1 MNELQYKLS
10 NLERKLESLTE
21 RKLAVYGTGVNARR
35 VLGLPN
41 TQNVIGLMDAAREG
55 ETVYGLHVF
64 STQEILQ
71 LGVDCIIMAAN
82 VAAAEAIYQRISA
95 FCREN
100 GILLLD
106 MGGGDEI
113 ALRNAIEYQAQTE
126 KRALLE
132 ECGKKVQ
139 EGTRLILPLETAIC
153 IESTDFYDKVW
164 DIVAAK
170 ALFAGFDITHFK
182 RHRSRTRELAE
193 NNTTYELDEE
203 YQILREYTAWS
214 SETVAAL
221 CQLEKETILEKLSV
235 DDAVAELVRSALA
248 AQTGVCILTTLT
260 IEEERLRQ
268 FLQEKG
274 IAGDF
279 EIRRVRWKN
288 MNFPSGELREMVQAE
303 GGTPCIYMDSN
314 RARLLAALKCGA
326 QVCLLHR
333 VAIPKVSVLL
343 KDTGIAGQREECL
356 RLVRE
361 NTDGVSYEILDAENR
376 EAAKGAYGVFLRSDC
391 KVQFDWLSPLV
402 RLLEKHEEADAV
414 VPQLVRNEA
423 EIGKDTADCYVKE
436 VSGLSAE
443 CYMERLTGKREEK
456 KTVLYQPDSVVVCES
471 AQKNPAVEKR
481 QKAVLFISYA
491 LPVFDGD
498 AGSRTIMFYLQ
509 MFVKRGYCVK
519 FFPTNFAVLEPYV
532 HMLQQMGIEVLVGT
546 YWRKNI
552 EDKIRANDWNISYAF
567 LNYPDCAKQY
577 IDLLQQAGIPTR
589 YYGMDLHYL
598 RFGRQYEISGDTYYK
613 EVAEKYRK
621 METELIERCD
631 VVYYPSTLEVDIV
644 RKEFHKEQVRL
655 LMISA
660 YDMKKERKAYDS
672 AKRSGIAF
680 VGGYNHLPNVDA
692 MLWFL
697 HEIYPLV
704 YKQNAIPFYMV
715 GSNMPS
721 ELQNIE
727 IPGVVKMGRLSDEEL
742 EELYGRIRMAVV
754 PLRYG
759 AGIKGKVVE
768 AMYHGVPVVT
778 TSIGAEGMPQGDA
791 RLEIADTAEEFSK
804 KVLQLYDSLQEL
816 NCISESFEPFIEKYF
831 SEEAAWKVIAE
842 DFA

>member
-10 NLERKLESLTE
+10 NLERRLESLAD

-41 TQNVIGLMDAAREG
+41 TQNVVGLMDAAREG
-55 ETVYGLHVF
+55 DTVYGLRVL

-71 LGVDCIIMAAN
+71 LGVDCIIMAAS
-82 VAAAEAIYQRISA
+82 VSATEAIYQRISA

-100 GILLLD
+100 RILLLD
-106 MGGGDEI
+106 MGGWDEI
-113 ALRNAIEYQAQTE
+113 ALRDAIEHQAQTE
-126 KRALLE
+126 KRLLLD
-132 ECGKKVQ
+132 ECKKKVQ
-139 EGTRLILPLETAIC
+139 EGARLILPLETAIC
-153 IESTDFYDKVW
+153 IESVDFYDKVW

-170 ALFAGFDITHFK
+170 ALLAGFEITHFK
-182 RHRSRTRELAE
+182 RHRSRAREQAE
-193 NNTTYELDEE
+193 NNTTYELDVE
-203 YQILREYTAWS
+203 YQILGEYTAWS
-214 SETVAAL
+214 PETVAAL
-221 CQLEKETILEKLSV
+221 CRLEKETILEKLSV
-235 DDAVAELVRSALA
+235 DGAVAELVQSALA
-248 AQTGVCILTTLT
+248 AQTGVSILTTLT
-260 IEEERLRQ
+260 IDEDRLRQ
-268 FLQEKG
+268 FLQEQG

-279 EIRRVRWKN
+279 EIRRVRCKN
-288 MNFPSGELREMVQAE
+288 MNFPSGELREIVQAE
-303 GGTPCIYMDSN
+303 GGTPCIYMDSD

-333 VAIPKVSVLL
+333 VSLPKVSVLL

-356 RLVRE
+356 RLLQE
-361 NTDGVSYEILDAENR
+361 NTDGVSYEVLDAEKR
-376 EAAKGAYGVFLRSDC
+376 EAAKGAYGVFLRADC
-391 KVQFDWLSPLV
+391 KVQFDWLLPLV

-423 EIGKDTADCYVKE
+423 EIGKNTADCYVKE

-443 CYMERLTGKREEK
+443 CYMERLIGKREEN

-471 AQKNPAVEKR
+471 AQKNAAVEK
-481 QKAVLFISYA
+481 KKKTVLFVSYMA
-491 LPVFDGD
+491 PVFDGD

-519 FFPTNFAVLEPYV
+519 FLPTSFVKLEPYT
-532 HMLQQMGIEVLVGT
+532 HMLQQMGIEVFAGE

-552 EDKIRANDWNISYAF
+552 EDKIRANEWNISYAF
-567 LNYPDCAKQY
+567 LNYPDYTKQY

-613 EVAEKYRK
+613 ELAEKYRK
-621 METELIERCD
+621 IETELIERCD

-644 RKEFHKEQVRL
+644 RKEFHKEQVRQ

-660 YDMKKERKAYDS
+660 YDMNKERKAYDS
-672 AKRSGIAF
+672 VKRSGIAF

-697 HEIYPLV
+697 HEIYPLI
-704 YKQNAIPFYMV
+704 YKQREIPFYMV

-727 IPGVVKMGRLSDEEL
+727 LPGVVKIGWLSDEEL

-791 RLEIADTAEEFSK
+791 RLEIADTAEDFSQ
-804 KVLQLYDSLQEL
+804 KVLRLYDNLQEL

-831 SEEAAWKVIAE
+831 SEEAAWKVIEE
-842 DFA
+842 DFT